1 MFASILVVLASAAP
15 TANTIP
21 VDAVQALHASRSG
34 DLYSLEPWSQPPG
47 RGPAL
52 YRFQILGKK
61 RIDGVAY
68 KAAAEELEAAVGRW
82 DDKMAACFD
91 PRHALH
97 VTSRGH
103 RFEFL
108 LCYACHQMAVYRDG
122 KRIGTLGIAGS
133 AKPMNALLAAAK
145 LPISKSYDEDA
156 ELARAKRSEDAYRRW
171 RDATPQ
177 SLRNIEVGNL
187 PFVGDDV
194 IARMAAVMK
203 AEHPQINERLLVLL
217 GWFGSGAGPWS
228 GFPAHEDIPER
239 LLLLYSTEEL
249 LGALDSAELSKSQ
262 LEGAARLFAGWSFG
276 QQRPA
281 DKDKLSKAWKK
292 RLLAQSQGSQDKDK
306 RDRAMHAFGSQ

>member
-1 MFASILVVLASAAP
+1 MFASILVALAAAAP

-21 VDAVQALHASRSG
+21 IDAAQALHESRSG
-34 DLYSLEPWSQPPG
+34 DLYSLEPWSPRAS
-47 RGPAL
+47 RGPTL

-61 RIDGVAY
+61 RVDGLAY

-82 DDKMAACFD
+82 DERIAACFD

-103 RFEFL
+103 KFEFL

-133 AKPMNALLAAAK
+133 AKPMNALLAAAR
-145 LPISKSYDEDA
+145 LPISTSYDEDA
-156 ELARAKRSEDAYRRW
+156 ELARAKQSEDGYHRW
-171 RDATPQ
+171 VEATPH
-177 SLRNIEVGNL
+177 SLRNMEMGDSPI
-187 PFVGDDV
+187 VGDDV
-194 IARMAAVMK
+194 IARMAAAL
-203 AEHPQINERLLVLL
+203 AEEQPQLNERLLVLL

-228 GFPAHEDIPER
+228 GFPSYEDVPEK

-249 LGALDSAELSKSQ
+249 LGALDSVELSKTQ

-276 QQRPA
+276 RQRPA
-281 DKDKLSKAWKK
+281 DRSKLSTAWKR
-292 RLLAQSQGSQDKDK
+292 RLLAQSIGSPDKDK
-306 RDRAMHAFGSQ
+306 RERSMHAFGSP